1 MSSFIAL
8 NLFTWR
14 QGVSLNQKAVFRL
27 CQLDIKL
34 LGSRSHSTEVTST
47 QWPCPA
53 VQWMLKIQ
61 TQVPTLVQQ
70 ASIH

>member
-8 NLFTWR
+8 NLFAWR
-14 QGVSLNQKAVFRL
+14 QGVSLNQKAVSRL

-47 QWPCPA
+47 QGPGPA
-53 VQWMLKIQ
+53 IQWMLKIQ